1 MGALTLK
8 SFPFV
13 LRSWNVKSYD
23 SIDPTD
29 SFGQNTRVYV
39 NKNQIVKIEPQ
50 FSDKTL
56 NVWLTD
62 KGRQFFD
69 AIFDKSLDASAQLEN
84 VSVKTTKQWES
95 LFDTIKKTF
104 YIFNI
109 CNFKSANRFFFS
121 YSF

>member
-50 FSDKTL
+50 FNDKTL

-69 AIFDKSLDASAQLEN
+69 AIFDKSVDGAVKSGS
-84 VSVKTTKQWES
+84 VSVKTAKQWEA
-95 LFDTIKKTF
+95 LFHTIKK
-104 YIFNI
+104 
-109 CNFKSANRFFFS
+109 NFLCF
-121 YSF
+121 